1 MAACVSYPNFS
12 AAVDALVFAAFFDRG
27 NVNIAKGWTV
37 GFYLFLSHILW
48 LLRKAAIKIM
58 LVDRLKVII
67 HVFIYHYAD
76 MNFILSVLTY

>member
-1 MAACVSYPNFS
+1 M
-12 AAVDALVFAAFFDRG
+12 
-27 NVNIAKGWTV
+27 

-76 MNFILSVLTY
+76 MNFILSVRTYCTNFALKLTSKWIQRKIARPLRISFINFIFFI

>member
-1 MAACVSYPNFS
+1 M
-12 AAVDALVFAAFFDRG
+12 
-27 NVNIAKGWTV
+27 

-48 LLRKAAIKIM
+48 LLRKSAIKIM

-76 MNFILSVLTY
+76 MNFILSVRTYLAIIG

>member
-1 MAACVSYPNFS
+1 M
-12 AAVDALVFAAFFDRG
+12 
-27 NVNIAKGWTV
+27 

-76 MNFILSVLTY
+76 MNFILSVRTYCTNFVLKLTSKWIQRKIARPLRISFINFIFFI